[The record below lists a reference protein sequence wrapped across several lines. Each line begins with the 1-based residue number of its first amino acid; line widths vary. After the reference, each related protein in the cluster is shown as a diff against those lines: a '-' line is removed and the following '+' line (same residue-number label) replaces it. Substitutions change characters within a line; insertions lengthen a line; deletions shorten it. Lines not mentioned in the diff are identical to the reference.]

1 MPFTVSRHTLL
12 ALTLV
17 LAGCARSPVADDA
30 AAPAQAALKSPEKEA
45 PRAVQRNY
53 TPEMLGDLLVAEVAA
68 QRNLY
73 GVTLGYYSDT
83 ARTTGDATVAEQA
96 ARLAAYLKD
105 PVLAGEMGELWLD
118 GDDSNRHARDRKSVE

>member
-1 MPFTVSRHTLL
+1 MPFSVSRHTALVL
-12 ALTLV
+12 ALV
-17 LAGCARSPVADDA
+17 LAGCARSPVADDTQSTPQTPTA
-30 AAPAQAALKSPEKEA
+30 STKQEA
-45 PRAVQRNY
+45 PKATVRNY

-83 ARTTGDATVAEQA
+83 ARATGDATVAEQA

-105 PVLAGEMGELWLD
+105 PV
-118 GDDSNRHARDRKSVE
+118 